1 MVLVLIWNVLR
12 IVIRRNLIFDL
23 TKYLNEKANSGPGFA
38 FSIIVILSFIHLVMA
53 AKFDSVLAT
62 SNSLKTK
69 KYVFKRA
76 AAAATW
82 HFDIRRHASAIVN
95 AEHVPGCFITAVVE
109 VWLPGCR
116 GWAGGGGGGLH

>member
-1 MVLVLIWNVLR
+1 MIH
-12 IVIRRNLIFDL
+12 
-23 TKYLNEKANSGPGFA
+23 
-38 FSIIVILSFIHLVMA
+38 FI
-53 AKFDSVLAT
+53 S
-62 SNSLKTK
+62 K

-76 AAAATW
+76 AAAAAW

-116 GWAGGGGGGLH
+116 VGLGVAVVVYIRGKVNSSCWF